1 MSEKFVLDA
10 CAMIAFLNDEEGAQK
25 VEQLLSQGDRTPN
38 TLFIHEIN
46 LLEIYYGV
54 YRDENKELAE
64 QTYVKV
70 VNLPIKVVTGLKKN
84 VFKEAGRLKAIYK
97 ISLADSIALAEAS
110 IRRIPLV
117 TCDHHEFDPIQ
128 DRNELDFFW
137 IR

>member
-1 MSEKFVLDA
+1 MNEKFVLDA
-10 CAMIAFLNDEEGAQK
+10 CAIIAFLNDEEGTNK
-25 VEQLLSQGDRTPN
+25 VEQLLWLCNRVPN
-38 TLFIHEIN
+38 TLFMHEIN

-54 YRDENKELAE
+54 YRDGSKELAE
-64 QTYVKV
+64 QTYIKV
-70 VNLPIKVVTGLKKN
+70 RNMPIKLVTGLRKN
-84 VFKEAGRLKAIYK
+84 VFKEAGRLKAVYK
-97 ISLADSIALAEAS
+97 ISLADSIALAEAK

>member
-1 MSEKFVLDA
+1 M
-10 CAMIAFLNDEEGAQK
+10 
-25 VEQLLSQGDRTPN
+25 
-38 TLFIHEIN
+38 HEIN

-54 YRDENKELAE
+54 YRDESKELAE
-64 QTYVKV
+64 QTYIKV
-70 VNLPIKVVTGLKKN
+70 RNMPIKVVKGLRKN

-97 ISLADSIALAEAS
+97 ISLADSVALAEAK

>member
-1 MSEKFVLDA
+1 MNGKFVLDA
-10 CAMIAFLNDEEGAQK
+10 CAIIAFLNDEEGTHK
-25 VEQLLSQGDRTPN
+25 VEQLLWQCSRAPN
-38 TLFIHEIN
+38 TLFMHEIN

-54 YRDENKELAE
+54 YRDESKELAE
-64 QTYVKV
+64 QTYIKV
-70 VNLPIKVVTGLKKN
+70 RNMPIKVVTGLRKN

-97 ISLADSIALAEAS
+97 ISLADSIALAEAK

>member
-25 VEQLLSQGDRTPN
+25 VEQLLSQGDQAPN
-38 TLFIHEIN
+38 TLFLHEIN

-54 YRDENKELAE
+54 YRDESKELAD

-70 VNLPIKVVTGLKKN
+70 VNLPIKVVTGLRKN

-97 ISLADSIALAEAS
+97 ISLADSIALAEAR

>member
-70 VNLPIKVVTGLKKN
+70 VNLPIKVVTGLRKN

-97 ISLADSIALAEAS
+97 ISLADSIALAEAR

>member
-1 MSEKFVLDA
+1 VSGKFILDA
-10 CAMIAFLNDEEGAQK
+10 CALIAFLNDEDGAHK
-25 VEQLLSQGDRTPN
+25 VEQLLSQGDRAPN

-54 YRDENKELAE
+54 YRDESEELAE
-64 QTYVKV
+64 QTYDKV
-70 VNLPIKVVTGLKKN
+70 LNLPIKVVKGLRKN
-84 VFKEAGRLKAIYK
+84 VFKEAGRLKAVYR
-97 ISLADSIALAEAS
+97 ISLADSIALAEAR

-128 DRNELDFFW
+128 DKNELDFFW

>member
-1 MSEKFVLDA
+1 VSEKFVLDA

-25 VEQLLSQGDRTPN
+25 VEQLLSPGDRTPN

-70 VNLPIKVVTGLKKN
+70 VNLPIKVVTGLRKN

-97 ISLADSIALAEAS
+97 ISLADSIALAEAR

>member
-1 MSEKFVLDA
+1 VSEKFVLDA

-70 VNLPIKVVTGLKKN
+70 VNLPIKVVTGLRKN

-97 ISLADSIALAEAS
+97 ISLADSIALAEAM